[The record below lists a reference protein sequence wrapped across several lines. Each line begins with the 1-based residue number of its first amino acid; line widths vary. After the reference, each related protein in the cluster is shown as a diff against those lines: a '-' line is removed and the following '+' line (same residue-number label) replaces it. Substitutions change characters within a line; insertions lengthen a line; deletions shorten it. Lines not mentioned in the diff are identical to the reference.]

1 MNTMVAKT
9 PKSVTKPDAWI
20 VVNNQKDKSK
30 PSDRGRKSIKNGKVY
45 LDDGQEFE
53 IELYNPLKE
62 CILCDIKL
70 NGKKIKKN
78 GLILKPGQRFYL
90 DCFID
95 DKKKFI
101 FNTYDVE
108 LSLESIEATEN
119 NGSLEVFFYKEQV
132 VNINN
137 WKDKFQKVI
146 IERYPV
152 YYPYYD
158 PYWYPYRPTVIYGG
172 TTTIGTGGY
181 GVVNTTLSSPAIGTT
196 TNSTGSLFTNDSNTF
211 TSACYTSNGSNN
223 STVYGITNDQ
233 ISGSDNFTVNCA
245 NLSNSFETGRVEKGT
260 SSSQSFTEVDMDF
273 ETNYIASTVIQLLP
287 TSRKPVETKE
297 IVNKKTGE
305 INLKDILVRES
316 DEIVELIKKLADLHS
331 AGILTD
337 EEFSNKKAELLS
349 KI

>member
-1 MNTMVAKT
+1 MVAKT

-70 NGKKIKKN
+70 NGQSISKN

-132 VNINN
+132 ININN
-137 WKDKFQKVI
+137 WNDKFQKII

-158 PYWYPYRPTVIYGG
+158 PYWYPYRTNIIYGNG
-172 TTTIGTGGY
+172 TTAIGSSYPT
-181 GVVNTTLSSPAIGTT
+181 TTLSSGNSNLFTSNAINTVYGC
-196 TNSTGSLFTNDSNTF
+196 TNDSSSVVGSA
-211 TSACYTSNGSNN
+211 TSYTADQFNVNCSN
-223 STVYGITNDQ
+223 STSLN
-233 ISGSDNFTVNCA
+233 
-245 NLSNSFETGRVEKGT
+245 NLTLNSSFETGRVEKGS
-260 SSSQSFTEVDMDF
+260 SSSQKFTEVEMDF
-273 ETNYIASTVIQLLP
+273 ETNYIASTIIQLLP

-297 IVNKKTGE
+297 VVKESKPQ
-305 INLKDILVRES
+305 LKDILKRES
-316 DEIVELIKKLADLHS
+316 DEVVELIKKLADLHT

-337 EEFSNKKAELLS
+337 DEFSKKKAELLS

>member
-1 MNTMVAKT
+1 MVAKT

-20 VVNNQKDKSK
+20 VINNQNDKSK

-53 IELYNPLKE
+53 VELYNPLKE
-62 CILCDIKL
+62 CVLADIKL
-70 NGKKIKKN
+70 NGQSISKT

-101 FNTYDVE
+101 FNTYEVE
-108 LSLESIEATEN
+108 SSLESIEATEN

-132 VNINN
+132 VSINN

-158 PYWYPYRPTVIYGG
+158 YYHHPYRQGIIYGSL
-172 TTTIGTGGY
+172 TNIGSGY
-181 GVVNTTLSSPAIGTT
+181 GITNCTINNTSIGTT
-196 TNSTGSLFTNDSNTF
+196 TGTTNAFYS
-211 TSACYTSNGSNN
+211 SNGSGTSMN
-223 STVYGITNDQ
+223 YGITNDQ
-233 ISGSDNFTVNCA
+233 ISGTLTDNFTLNCSSA
-245 NLSNSFETGRVEKGT
+245 LSSLTNGQNSIKINDSFETGRVEKGA

-273 ETNYIASTVIQLLP
+273 ETNYISSTVIHLLP
-287 TSRKPVETKE
+287 TSRKPIETTE
-297 IVNKKTGE
+297 IINKKTGE
-305 INLKDILVRES
+305 IKIKDILKRES
-316 DEIVELIKKLADLHS
+316 DEVVDLIKKLADLHS